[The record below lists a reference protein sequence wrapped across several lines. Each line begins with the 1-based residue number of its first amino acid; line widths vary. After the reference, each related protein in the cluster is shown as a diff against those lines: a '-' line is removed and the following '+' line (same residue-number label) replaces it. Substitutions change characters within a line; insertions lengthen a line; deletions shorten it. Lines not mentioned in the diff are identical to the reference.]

1 MAENKYESSGLIC
14 FRCGREFNWGEKFIS
29 LEGNLEVASPD
40 KTIECLENSAIS
52 SLCFSCAIILLNEA
66 VINKKLIMP
75 RQMLDLFENCELDS
89 TTNPQK
95 EDIPQLK
102 LTMKEHFARILK
114 SLVKAASF
122 LGNNDGEHHE

>member
-1 MAENKYESSGLIC
+1 MTENESTKSGFIC
-14 FRCGREFNWGEKFIS
+14 FRCGWEFNWDEKFIS
-29 LEGNLEVASPD
+29 LEGNIETLTQD
-40 KTIECLENSAIS
+40 KTINCIDNCMIS

-75 RQMLDLFENCELDS
+75 RQMLDLFENCDLDS

-114 SLVKAASF
+114 SLVKVASF
-122 LGNNDGEHHE
+122 LGYKDGEDNE

>member
-1 MAENKYESSGLIC
+1 
-14 FRCGREFNWGEKFIS
+14 
-29 LEGNLEVASPD
+29 
-40 KTIECLENSAIS
+40 
-52 SLCFSCAIILLNEA
+52 
-66 VINKKLIMP
+66 
-75 RQMLDLFENCELDS
+75 MLDLFENCDLDS